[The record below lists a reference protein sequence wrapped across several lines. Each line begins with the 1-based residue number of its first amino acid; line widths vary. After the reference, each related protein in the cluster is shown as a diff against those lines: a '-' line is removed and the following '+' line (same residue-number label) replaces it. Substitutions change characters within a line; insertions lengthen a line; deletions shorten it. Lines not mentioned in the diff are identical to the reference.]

1 MKDQWTK
8 LNIDLDKLSES
19 VKQFFTQS
27 MFEPTLTK
35 TKKGYTVETD
45 LGEASVTKQKIQVNI
60 TGQPNDFTIEFATAI
75 TQGKGFYTPKMIL
88 SYLTTALGGGIALKY
103 ELERKEELDRM
114 EKTFWEHVDKQIP
127 LLTNT
132 AKK

>member
-1 MKDQWTK
+1 MRDQWTN

-19 VKQFFTQS
+19 IKQFFTQN

-35 TKKGYTVETD
+35 TKNGYTVEAA
-45 LGEASVTKQKIQVNI
+45 LGKISNSKRKIQVNI
-60 TGQPNDFTIEFATAI
+60 TGNPNDFTVEFVTVANKA
-75 TQGKGFYTPKMIL
+75 KGFYTPEMIF
-88 SYLTTALGGGIALKY
+88 SYLTTIIGGGILLKK
-103 ELERKEELDRM
+103 ELEWKEELDRI
-114 EKTFWEHVDKQIP
+114 ENTFWEQIDKQIP